1 MDRITQSFIKEL
13 LETEELTSKG
23 ESKDFEK
30 LANYSIISN
39 EYNKTFDLNFVTIGD
54 GDDTGVDGISIIV
67 NGVLVENTEEI
78 DDLIEKNGT
87 IEVDFTFIQSK
98 TSSNFSTSELNTFI
112 FGVKDFFSIS
122 PKLRR
127 NESLQKFADLANHI
141 YNNAPKLKNNP
152 TCKLFYVTT
161 GKWVGD
167 TNLIAIIESGKEDLE
182 STNLFDSIDII
193 PIGARELATY
203 YRKTKESVSTTI
215 TFTNRLTIPEISG
228 ISEAYIGLIP
238 YSEFLKI
245 VANEDQNLLNVFEDN
260 VRDFQGENNDVN
272 SGIASTITNEGS
284 EIFSVLNNGIT
295 IVASKISPTGN
306 QFTITDYQIV
316 NGCQT
321 SNVLYNNRNSTNTP
335 NVVIP
340 IKLIATEDDE
350 IKTRITLATNNQ
362 TPIKKEQLASLTQ
375 FQRSLEQFYN
385 SYENDNK
392 LYYERRS
399 KQYNSDTTVIKSR
412 VITVPY
418 QIKSFAGMF
427 LNEPHNVTSYFGSIV
442 RKLNDGK
449 IQIFDNDHSYF
460 PYYTSA
466 YAYYKLETLFK
477 RGLVDSSYRKVKFHL
492 LMLFRMLNEKED
504 MPRLNSKKM
513 EQYCKVLL
521 DILYDDDKAIKAFK
535 KCCKVIDEADF
546 DKADKQD
553 VKLVSKTK
561 NLIDYIEK

>member
-13 LETEELTSKG
+13 LETEELTSQG

-54 GDDTGVDGISIIV
+54 GDDTGIDGISIIV

>member
-54 GDDTGVDGISIIV
+54 GDDTGIDGISIIV

-141 YNNAPKLKNNP
+141 YNNAPKLKSNP